1 MIKNNLS
8 RLLGERK
15 WTQADLAR
23 RAGVRPNTISA
34 LYNEFIDRVSL
45 KQLDRICEVLG
56 CKLSDLFEYI
66 PPKPPERDKR

>member
-1 MIKNNLS
+1 MIKCNLS
-8 RLLGERK
+8 RLLGEKK

-45 KQLDRICEVLG
+45 KQLDKICEILG
-56 CKLSDLFEYI
+56 CNLSDLLEYL
-66 PPKPPERDKR
+66 PPKKEHEKR

>member
-1 MIKNNLS
+1 MIKCNLS

-23 RAGVRPNTISA
+23 RAGVRPNTVSA

-56 CKLSDLFEYI
+56 CTLADLLEYT
-66 PPKPPERDKR
+66 PKKEIEKK